1 MHSRTRPCVISNSLQ
16 CSCFRQ
22 CPDDRACAGL
32 HRAAR
37 NIPPGALLKMCNKDL
52 EWMKSKIKYSG
63 TPSMIKSSLLKLSKN
78 VVGWL
83 SGNKKRARRRVFQPW
98 ELTSLIEWEGRRR
111 QLIVQLFFTDV
122 RSFEHA
128 HLSFALGCAQNLKTV
143 MADCQPGT
151 RNLNA
156 GRQQLLR
163 DRMSG
168 GNGGN
173 HGSHSSIR

>member
-1 MHSRTRPCVISNSLQ
+1 MQSGPRVDEVKDRILRNS
-16 CSCFRQ
+16 F
-22 CPDDRACAGL
+22 DDQ
-32 HRAAR
+32 
-37 NIPPGALLKMCNKDL
+37 I
-52 EWMKSKIKYSG
+52 
-63 TPSMIKSSLLKLSKN
+63 LSIEIEQIM
-78 VVGWL
+78 L
-83 SGNKKRARRRVFQPW
+83 SDGSPAIKKRARRRVFQPW
-98 ELTSLIEWEGRRR
+98 ELISLIEWEGRRR